1 MCRETTDRNQVRETM
16 KNIKTTL
23 NIRYQN
29 WLEALSILSSNP
41 VRTLDLDSSE
51 DAEDG
56 AEDAFEGEDNAHQ

>member
-1 MCRETTDRNQVRETM
+1 M